1 MSEVVTAEQ
10 LAQRALDVGIIDDRQ
25 LQSVWSEF
33 GTTNV
38 GVGEFTQALVRRNLL
53 TSYQLERLTKNLKT
67 GFYYGDYRV
76 LYCVGSG
83 TFARVFR
90 AVHKDTGQV
99 FAVKVLR
106 ARHSSPRDA
115 ELFRREG
122 QLGASLKHPN
132 IVPIHEVVSQGGNNF
147 MVMDFVEGRNL
158 REFLRVRKKFEP
170 LEAADIV
177 IGMVSGLHY
186 AFQRGVTHRDLKLSN
201 VIVSSSGASML
212 LDFGLA
218 GLEADTDDESANPRT
233 IDYAGLERAT
243 GVRKDDTRSDI
254 FFVGC
259 MFYQLLSGRPP
270 LAETRERAQRL
281 SKTRYQNIPPL
292 GSVVSGVPASIA
304 LVVGKAIEFEPSRR
318 YQSPG
323 EMLTDLKLAVHR
335 IKSGADQE
343 SGGQAAELAS
353 REGLDANGQ
362 PRKIMVIE
370 NDVKRQ
376 DVMRELFKRNG
387 YRVLVTNDAGRA
399 VERFGNDPNAADI
412 VLFCS
417 AAGGMATL
425 KAFNQFGEVSTTRSV
440 PAVLLLDETHSSWA
454 KDALTAPHRRIA
466 QMPIKLR
473 QLRETVSLALTPAA
487 SG

>member
-1 MSEVVTAEQ
+1 MSEVVSAEQ
-10 LAQRALDVGIIDDRQ
+10 LAQRALDVGIVDDRQ

-38 GVGEFTQALVRRNLL
+38 GVSEFTQALMRKNLL
-53 TSYQLERLTKNLKT
+53 TSYQLERLTKNLRT

-90 AVHKDTGQV
+90 AVHRDTGEV

-106 ARHSSPRDA
+106 ARHSTPRDA

-132 IVPIHEVVSQGGNNF
+132 IVPIHEVVSQGGNHF

-170 LEAADIV
+170 IEAAEIV
-177 IGMVSGLHY
+177 VGMTSGLHY
-186 AFQRGVTHRDLKLSN
+186 AFQQGVTHRDLKLSN
-201 VIVSSSGASML
+201 VIVSSAGVAML

-218 GLEADTDDESANPRT
+218 GLEADAEDEGANPRT

-270 LAETRERAQRL
+270 LSETRERAQRL
-281 SKTRYQNIPPL
+281 SKTRYQSIPPL
-292 GSVVSGVPASIA
+292 GSVVAGVPTSIA
-304 LVVGKAIEFEPSRR
+304 MVVGKATEFEPGRR
-318 YQSPG
+318 YQTPG
-323 EMLTDLKLAVHR
+323 EMLTDLKLAIHR
-335 IKSGADQE
+335 IKSGTEAETGPQN
-343 SGGQAAELAS
+343 AELLS
-353 REGLDANGQ
+353 REGLDAGGQ
-362 PRKIMVIE
+362 PRRIMVVE
-370 NDVKRQ
+370 SDVKRQ

-387 YRVLVTNDAGRA
+387 YRVLVTADPQRA
-399 VERFGNDPNAADI
+399 VDRFAQDPNAADI

-417 AAGGMATL
+417 AAGGRATL
-425 KAFNQFGEVSTTRSV
+425 QAFNQFGEASTTRDT
-440 PAVLLLDETHSSWA
+440 PAVLLLDELHGPWA
-454 KDALTAPHRRIA
+454 KEAATASHRRLA

-473 QLRETVSLALTPAA
+473 QLRETVLMALTPSA
-487 SG
+487 G